1 MAAIVALFQLGPA
14 DAKEPAT
21 FFEAMWLS
29 LMRTLDPGTMGGDQ
43 GWLFRVLML
52 LVTIGGLIIVASL
65 IGIVSGA
72 FDGKVEEL
80 RKGRSRVLENE
91 HTLILGWSP
100 KVFSIIS
107 ELVIA
112 NESRRNPVIVVVAD
126 RDKVEMEDDI
136 RSELGKTGSTRVI
149 CRSGSQIL
157 PPSRVMRPAM

>member
-1 MAAIVALFQLGPA
+1 
-14 DAKEPAT
+14 
-21 FFEAMWLS
+21 
-29 LMRTLDPGTMGGDQ
+29 
-43 GWLFRVLML
+43 ML

-107 ELVIA
+107 ELVVA
-112 NESRRNPVIVVVAD
+112 NESRGKLGD
-126 RDKVEMEDDI
+126 R
-136 RSELGKTGSTRVI
+136 RR
-149 CRSGSQIL
+149 R
-157 PPSRVMRPAM
+157 RPRQGRDGG